1 MNNKKVAIITGAANG
16 LGYELAKPFVRD
28 GYLVV
33 GVDLD
38 KTNLEAKVKE
48 LGDSFIPFCGNI
60 ADDAFVHYCVESAS
74 KLGDIN
80 ILINNGGSP
89 SFKEPNKY
97 EPKDVRRCMEGLFGM
112 IYFSTEV
119 LKIMEE
125 GKIINIMSSAAL
137 RGNAKESVY
146 CATKWGERG
155 YTESLKAAYPSGK
168 IRICGVYPGGIDTN
182 FYKDSR
188 DYVNLEKQ
196 HSFMPAKSV
205 AETIYHNLIET
216 TDLYVDDLVLNRI
229 K

>member
-1 MNNKKVAIITGAANG
+1 MSNKKIVIITGAANG
-16 LGYELAKPFVRD
+16 LGYELAKLFVRD

-38 KTNLEAKVKE
+38 KTHLEVRKNE
-48 LGDSFIPFCGNI
+48 FGDAFVPSCGNI
-60 ADDAFVHYCVESAS
+60 ADDIFVHSCVEEAV
-74 KLGDIN
+74 KLGNIN

-168 IRICGVYPGGIDTN
+168 IRVCGVYPGGIDTN